1 MKAVID
7 RFEGTQAVLT
17 PSGGGRPFSLP
28 KGALPAEAAGG
39 DTVELVR
46 NSWVILKDE
55 TEERRKRIAD
65 KARRLFRE

>member
-7 RFEGTQAVLT
+7 RFEGEQAVLT
-17 PSGGGRPFSLP
+17 PAGGGRPFTLP
-28 KGALPAEAAGG
+28 KAALPENAAGG

-46 NSWVILKDE
+46 NSWVILRDE
-55 TEERRKRIAD
+55 TEERRKRISD